1 MYDWELADPVC
12 NLWIRMRQAWEAMDK
27 TLEVNLGKSDTTLSQ
42 IDVLVILSI
51 NKGSLTPGEIAS
63 FMFREKHSASA
74 LLTRMQRAGFVK
86 KTRSKKDQRVV
97 KIKMQPKGEEL
108 LRQAMPS
115 GLGQSRRLLR
125 NCLSDSEVQQLDQL
139 LKKVRDCALDE
150 LGVKAEPLPAA
161 CDVSGALA
169 EITKT

>member
-12 NLWIRMRQAWEAMDK
+12 NLWVRMRQAWEALDK

-42 IDVLVILSI
+42 MDVLVILSI

-63 FMFREKHSASA
+63 YMFREKHSASA

-108 LRQAMPS
+108 LRQAMPG
-115 GLGQSRRLLR
+115 GLGGTRRLLR
-125 NCLSDSEVQQLDQL
+125 QCLNDDEMKQLDGL
-139 LKKVRDCALDE
+139 LRKVRDCALDE
-150 LGVKAEPLPAA
+150 LGMKADPLPPTI
-161 CDVSGALA
+161 DVSGLLN
-169 EITKT
+169 EIQRG